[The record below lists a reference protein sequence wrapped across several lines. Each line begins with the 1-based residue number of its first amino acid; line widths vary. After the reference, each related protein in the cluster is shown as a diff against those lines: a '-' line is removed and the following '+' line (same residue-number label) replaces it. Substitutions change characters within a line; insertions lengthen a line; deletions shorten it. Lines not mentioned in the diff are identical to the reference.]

1 MKNFLRNK
9 MKERLSYCKDWKNSV
24 DLYIANKEITK
35 KADKEYYKSK
45 PILKLVLDFY
55 FLPYNLLRLFRYLRM
70 IHEYEK
76 NQVEIK
82 VLSKELGDY
91 EDFKK

>member
-9 MKERLSYCKDWKNSV
+9 MKDRLSYCKDWKNSV
-24 DLYIANKEITK
+24 DLYIASKQITK